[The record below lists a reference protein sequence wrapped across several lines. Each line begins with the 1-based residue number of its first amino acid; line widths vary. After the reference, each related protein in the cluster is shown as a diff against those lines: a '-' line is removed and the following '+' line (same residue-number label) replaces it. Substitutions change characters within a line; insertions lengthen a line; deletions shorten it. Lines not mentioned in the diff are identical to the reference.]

1 MHLTV
6 VQKVVIGLAIIVGLG
21 AASLLIVYGGLRDLQ
36 QTVHTLYLVEE
47 PTAAAAYEMEINVL
61 GFGMGVLRYLETPSP
76 RNRERAEDDDHD
88 FRQFHA
94 QYASLARNADATAL
108 GQRVAEMYETFSRLG
123 VALMD
128 ARDREEALI
137 TTVTGHIEDM
147 DNIIDRHLQASM
159 TDRDAPGALS
169 RLETL
174 LNVEADVA
182 EVGIWLAQYQR
193 FRKPE
198 YRELLA
204 ENRRELR
211 RGLAQFLGN
220 SYLTPTEQRWARELE
235 HIATTTMTTIDAV
248 LALDDTI
255 VRDQEQFNTLRTT
268 IDDVLDDDIQVA
280 ALREL
285 RAPREQADAD
295 ATSVLKLVGGLIPLF
310 LLSTIG
316 VTLVVTRGV
325 SRPVQRLQHG
335 TDAIRR
341 GDLSYRIH
349 AHGRDEF
356 ADLARHF
363 NQMVEQL
370 EATTVSKG
378 LLEASEACLKASNEE
393 LRRQMT
399 ERERA
404 EDAQARLREALHRN
418 RIMAAMGGLVAGVAH
433 EVRNPLFG
441 IASTV
446 DALDARLARLP
457 NKLEY
462 ERHISVL
469 RGEVERLSRL
479 MQELLEYG
487 KPSGLELTREAIGPL
502 VDAAVRACQASA
514 DASGVTVN
522 AQVPDVAIHGDAMRL
537 TQVFQNLLDNA
548 IHHSPAGGTVSLHIG
563 EIGTNGHR
571 WIECRVLDGGSGFQ
585 PQDLPHVFEPF
596 FTRRRKGTGLGL
608 SIVERIVTSHGG
620 TIEAANRPHGGAVLT
635 VRLPADG
642 PRPEE
647 NAISAREDTH
657 RR

>member
-1 MHLTV
+1 MRLTV
-6 VQKVVIGLAIIVGLG
+6 VQRVVIGLAIIVALG
-21 AASLLIVYGGLRDLQ
+21 AASLVIVYGGLRDLQ
-36 QTVHTLYLVEE
+36 DKVHTLYLVEE

-61 GFGMGVLRYLETPSP
+61 GFGMGVLRYLETPLP
-76 RNRERAEDDDHD
+76 RNRERAEDDDRD

-94 QYASLARNADATAL
+94 QYANLARSGDATAL
-108 GQRVAEMYETFSRLG
+108 GQRVAEMYESFSRLG

-137 TTVTGHIEDM
+137 TTVTGHIETM
-147 DNIIDRHLQASM
+147 DDIIDRHLQTSM
-159 TDRDAPGALS
+159 SERDAPGALTGI
-169 RLETL
+169 ETL

-211 RGLAQFLGN
+211 RGLAQFVDN
-220 SYLTPTEQRWARELE
+220 PYLTTTEQRWARELDRV
-235 HIATTTMTTIDAV
+235 ATAALTTIDEV
-248 LALDDTI
+248 LALDDAI

-268 IDDVLDDDIQVA
+268 IDDVLDDEIQVA

-285 RAPREQADAD
+285 RAPREQADSD
-295 ATSVLKLVGGLIPLF
+295 ATAVLKMVGGLIPLF
-310 LLSTIG
+310 LLSAIG
-316 VTLVVTRGV
+316 VALVVARGV

-349 AHGRDEF
+349 ARGRDEF

-363 NQMVEQL
+363 NQMVERL

-378 LLEASEACLKASNEE
+378 LLEASEARLTASNEE

-404 EDAQARLREALHRN
+404 EDAQARLREALHRS

-446 DALDARLARLP
+446 DALDARLARLS
-457 NKLEY
+457 NRCDY

-487 KPSGLELTREAIGPL
+487 KPSSLELTREPIGPL
-502 VDAAVRACQASA
+502 VAAAVRACQASA
-514 DASGVTVN
+514 EASRVTVN
-522 AQVPDVAIHGDAMRL
+522 AQVPDVTLKGDAMRL

-548 IHHSPAGGTVSLHIG
+548 IHHSPAGGIVSLHVD
-563 EIGTNGHR
+563 ESGTNGHR
-571 WIECRVLDGGSGFQ
+571 WIECRVKDGGTGFQ

-620 TIEAANRPHGGAVLT
+620 TIEAANQPLGGAVLT

-642 PRPEE
+642 PRVEE
-647 NAISAREDTH
+647 NALSAREDTH

>member
-1 MHLTV
+1 MRLTV
-6 VQKVVIGLAIIVGLG
+6 VRKVVIGLAIIVGLG
-21 AASLLIVYGGLRDLQ
+21 AASLLIVYDGLRDLR
-36 QTVHTLYLVEE
+36 QTVHTLFLVEE
-47 PTAAAAYEMEINVL
+47 PTAAAAYEMEINAL
-61 GFGMGVLRYLETPSP
+61 GFGMGVLRYLERPSP
-76 RNRERAEDDDHD
+76 QNRERARDDDQD

-94 QYASLARNADATAL
+94 QYASLTRNTEAFGL
-108 GQRVAEMYETFSRLG
+108 GTRVAEMYETFSRLG
-123 VALMD
+123 ITLMD
-128 ARDREEALI
+128 ARDREESLI
-137 TTVTGHIEDM
+137 TSVTGHIERM
-147 DNIIDRHLQASM
+147 DDIIDRHLQGSVA
-159 TDRDAPGALS
+159 DRQATGALS
-169 RLETL
+169 RIETL

-198 YRELLA
+198 YRTLLD

-211 RGLAQFLGN
+211 RGLAQFVDN
-220 SYLTPTEQRWARELE
+220 PYLTPTEQRWARELE
-235 HIATTTMTTIDAV
+235 RTATITMTTIDEV
-248 LALDDTI
+248 LVLDDAI
-255 VRDQEQFNTLRTT
+255 ARDREQFNTLRST
-268 IDDVLDDDIQVA
+268 IDDLLDDEIQVV

-285 RAPREQADAD
+285 RAPRERADAD
-295 ATSVLKLVGGLIPLF
+295 ATAVVKMVGGLIPLF

-316 VTLVVTRGV
+316 VALVVIRGV

-341 GDLSYRIH
+341 GDLSYRIQAQGH
-349 AHGRDEF
+349 DEF

-363 NQMVEQL
+363 NQMVQQL
-370 EATTVSKG
+370 EATTVSKA
-378 LLEASEACLKASNEE
+378 LLEASEARLTASNEE
-393 LRRQMT
+393 LRREMT

-404 EDAQARLREALHRN
+404 EEAQARLREALHCN
-418 RIMAAMGGLVAGVAH
+418 RIMAAMGALVAGVAH

-487 KPSGLELTREAIGPL
+487 KPSGLELTREPIGPL
-502 VDAAVRACQASA
+502 VDTAVRACQMSA
-514 DASGVTVN
+514 DASRVTVE
-522 AQVPDVAIHGDAMRL
+522 ARVPDVAIHGDAMRL

-548 IHHSPAGGTVSLHIG
+548 IHHSRAGGTVSLCID
-563 EIGTNGHR
+563 ESGTNGNR
-571 WIECRVLDGGSGFQ
+571 WIECRVMDEGPGFQ

-608 SIVERIVTSHGG
+608 SIVDRIVTGHGG
-620 TIEAANRPHGGAVLT
+620 TLEAANRPHGGAVVT
-635 VRLPADG
+635 VRLPTAG
-642 PRPEE
+642 PKREE
-647 NAISAREDTH
+647 HAVSAR
-657 RR
+657 